1 MLQKS
6 NGQGML
12 SPIKLEQ
19 KLSAQNFDKFRE
31 SDFSNYVAMTTGD
44 LQLNKSLSTQIK
56 EESYQKFDDK
66 DDEENKNSEN

>member
-56 EESYQKFDDK
+56 EESYPKFDDK